1 MNVTRRSH
9 QRSTRRAVVTV
20 EMALALPL
28 LLLLLLGIVEVG
40 LVVMDAISLQ
50 NAAREAVRLATLG
63 RTTSQVS
70 AQVSATLTTVLP
82 AQQVTVTLHKRAF
95 GGGVWSA
102 WTVLGDTTV
111 NGTAQNNA
119 ATGDQVRVTLTYG
132 HPLVTGYVL
141 GSLAPQGLL
150 QMHVSSVALHM

>member
-1 MNVTRRSH
+1 MNVIRRSH
-9 QRSTRRAVVTV
+9 PRSTRRAVVTV

-70 AQVSATLTTVLP
+70 AQVSATLTSVLP
-82 AQQVTVTLHKRAF
+82 AQRVTVTLHKRVLS
-95 GGGVWSA
+95 GGVWSA
-102 WTVLGDTTV
+102 WTALGDTTV
-111 NGTAQNNA
+111 AGATQNNA
-119 ATGDQVRVTLTYG
+119 VAGDQVRVALTYG
-132 HPLVTGYVL
+132 HPLITGYVL
-141 GSLAPQGLL
+141 GSLAPNGRL
-150 QMHVSSVALHM
+150 QMHVSSVALRM